1 MQWSNIKNMC
11 IIIESYLNEIIA
23 ARSMD
28 KHTHTKDVLYI
39 RKEQKKET
47 GYMKETQKKTRSDYN
62 IRFLFCTRSNFV
74 VEPVGVRLV
83 GVEWMVLD
91 D

>member
-1 MQWSNIKNMC
+1 
-11 IIIESYLNEIIA
+11 
-23 ARSMD
+23 MD
-28 KHTHTKDVLYI
+28 KQINTRTRDVFIHI
-39 RKEQKKET
+39 RIKEEQATRRREKKE
-47 GYMKETQKKTRSDYN
+47 KKRSDDN

-74 VEPVGVRLV
+74 VELVGVRLV